1 MSTSNWGKDRK
12 ENGGLKAAIYVRV
25 STPRQAEKELSITDQ
40 RNQAHAYCERKGWHV
55 VASYEDA
62 GLSGTDENRPQLQKL
77 MDDAARPEKPF
88 DVVIV
93 HSFSRFFRDAY
104 QFEFHRRNLVKHD
117 VNLASISQETGDD
130 PMGDMVR
137 QVLNVFDEYQ
147 SKENAKHVRRAMIE
161 NAKQGFWN
169 GGPPPYGYRTTVA
182 ETRGITEKKVL
193 EIEPAEATIVRL
205 VFELCGKNRGVRA
218 IAAELNKSGLR
229 NRNGKNFASTRVHE
243 FLTQTAYAGR
253 FYFNR
258 TDTRNKRPRDPS
270 EWIEIKTPIIIE
282 PDTFDRVQRK
292 LEARRPTNT
301 PPRIVNG
308 PTLLTGILKCGT
320 CGGGMTLRTGKGG
333 RYRYYVCNRSAT
345 EGKTACPGR
354 SVRMDKLD
362 KLVIEQLE
370 SRILSPDR
378 LSEMLAQLIE
388 RNSKQSD
395 QKASEVKALRKE
407 FRVTEEKIGRLYD
420 ALASGTVEHTE
431 SFRQSVSK
439 FEGMREDL
447 LRRIASV
454 ERHRNVPVDL
464 LTPENVK
471 RFGKA
476 LGRQLRNPDS
486 TLRKTYTRQF
496 IDRIEARDREI
507 RIYGPKHALAAGV
520 AYGLDRAIEEVP
532 VSVREWWARQDSN
545 LQPDRYER
553 PALTS

>member
-1 MSTSNWGKDRK
+1 MRTSKWTKDGK
-12 ENGGLKAAIYVRV
+12 ENGSLNVAIYLRV

-40 RNQAHAYCERKGWHV
+40 RNQAKAYCERKGWQV

-77 MDDAARPEKPF
+77 MDDAARPDKPF

-104 QFEFHRRNLVKHD
+104 QFEFYRRKLAKHD

-169 GGPPPYGYRTTVA
+169 GGPPPYGYRTIVA
-182 ETRGITEKKVL
+182 ETRGTTEKKVL
-193 EIEPAEATIVRL
+193 EIESAEATIIRL
-205 VFELCGKNRGVRA
+205 VFELCAKNHGVRS
-218 IAAELNKSGLR
+218 IAAELNKRGWR
-229 NRNGKNFASTRVHE
+229 NRNGRNFTSTRVHE

-258 TDTRNKRPRDPS
+258 RDSKTKKPRDPS
-270 EWIEIKTPIIIE
+270 EWIEIQTPIIIE
-282 PDTFDRVQRK
+282 PYTFDRIQRK

-308 PTLLTGILKCGT
+308 PTLLTGIVKCGT

-354 SVRMDKLD
+354 SIRMDKLD

-370 SRILSPDR
+370 SRILLPDR
-378 LSEMLAQLIE
+378 LEEMLAQLVE
-388 RNSKQSD
+388 RNSKQNDRS
-395 QKASEVKALRKE
+395 ASEIKALRKE
-407 FRVTEEKIGRLYD
+407 LKATEERIGRLYD
-420 ALASGTVEHTE
+420 ALADGTVNNTE
-431 SFRQSVSK
+431 TFRRSVSK
-439 FEGMREDL
+439 HEEKREEL
-447 LRRIASV
+447 VRRIASV
-454 ERHRNVPVDL
+454 ERHRNVPGDL

-471 RFGKA
+471 RFGNA
-476 LGRQLRNPDS
+476 LSRQLRNPDS
-486 TLRKTYTRQF
+486 TLRKAYTRLF
-496 IDRIEARDREI
+496 IDRIEAKDREI

-520 AYGLDRAIEEVP
+520 AYGLDRAAKEVP
-532 VSVREWWARQDSN
+532 GSVREWWARQDSN
-545 LQPDRYER
+545 LRPDRYER
-553 PALTS
+553 PALTN